1 MLFTSRVIQRLRTE
15 HLRRPWPA
23 PVTVALLPV
32 TAEPDAAQFAR
43 ELAAQLAAHGR
54 VAVLDSAAPQITAAA
69 AGTTPQDAREADA
82 RVALAIDAVEAG
94 HDFVLLVADAGPSDW
109 TRSCVHHAD
118 EILLLADAT
127 ATPAVSALERSELLD
142 GGARLEA
149 AQILVLLHPAG
160 ARVARGARAWRER
173 RPVAGHVNLRR
184 GHAPDLARLARIVA
198 RKAVG
203 LVLAG
208 GGARGFAHLGIWRK
222 LREAGVELDF
232 VGGTSIGALMAVP
245 IAADLPIDEA
255 LPIARRA
262 FANNP
267 SSDYNLLPLVSLIKG
282 GRMKRAMRGALAE
295 IAGGEV
301 DIEEMWKSYFCV
313 ASNYSQAREQVIGGG
328 GLERA
333 MRATAAIPG
342 AFPPVVMDGDLLC
355 DGGTFNN
362 LPVDAMRQVRGVGC
376 VIGVDLGVHSARR
389 LEFEDVP
396 GSWEL
401 LLDRLRPRAKRRY
414 RLPSLVSYLL
424 NVTILYSVSRRDE
437 VRRASDVYF
446 NPPLYKVGLLDWSRF
461 EAIVGQGEAH
471 AVEVLAGLDARQR
484 ALLGLAA

>member
-1 MLFTSRVIQRLRTE
+1 
-15 HLRRPWPA
+15 
-23 PVTVALLPV
+23 
-32 TAEPDAAQFAR
+32 
-43 ELAAQLAAHGR
+43 
-54 VAVLDSAAPQITAAA
+54 
-69 AGTTPQDAREADA
+69 
-82 RVALAIDAVEAG
+82 
-94 HDFVLLVADAGPSDW
+94 
-109 TRSCVHHAD
+109 
-118 EILLLADAT
+118 
-127 ATPAVSALERSELLD
+127 
-142 GGARLEA
+142 
-149 AQILVLLHPAG
+149 
-160 ARVARGARAWRER
+160 
-173 RPVAGHVNLRR
+173 
-184 GHAPDLARLARIVA
+184 
-198 RKAVG
+198 
-203 LVLAG
+203 
-208 GGARGFAHLGIWRK
+208 
-222 LREAGVELDF
+222 
-232 VGGTSIGALMAVP
+232 VP

-355 DGGTFNN
+355 DGGPFNH

-471 AVEVLAGLDARQR
+471 AVEILAGLDARQR